1 MDRNVAVLGWM
12 IAAAIVAGC
21 AADKPMPDTPVT
33 TGHAAPP
40 SLYKRLGKK
49 EAITAVVDDFV
60 TRVANDPRINGKF
73 AGANIP
79 RLKALLVE
87 QICAATGGPCVYTG
101 RDMKTAHKGMGISES
116 DWTVA
121 SGRSIL
127 IRRAESTWKA
137 RTTRCWTCLLRRV
150 RMVASLW
157 PRSCGQRCFSMA
169 MPSSPPRS
177 SWHYQQKRSNQ
188 HEQTDD

>member
-40 SLYKRLGKK
+40 SLYERLGKK

-87 QICAATGGPCVYTG
+87 QICAASGGPCAYTG
-101 RDMKTAHKGMGISES
+101 RDMKTTHAGMGITNEQF
-116 DWTVA
+116 DALVGDLVA
-121 SGRSIL
+121 ALNKFQVGER
-127 IRRAESTWKA
+127 EKKE
-137 RTTRCWTCLLRRV
+137 LLGALGPMRPDIV
-150 RMVASLW
+150 T
-157 PRSCGQRCFSMA
+157 A
-169 MPSSPPRS
+169 M
-177 SWHYQQKRSNQ
+177 
-188 HEQTDD
+188 